1 MNRTALTWSAGAV
14 GLAIVALLLYS
25 LDRTAWL
32 FRLYETGQQHAD
44 TLGLAAAIVVEL
56 AAVALIAGDA
66 LAEALTRDRRAA
78 DMLRAWAGRG
88 LAAVLGAQILANL
101 IAGYLRGGR
110 VLLTALGGP
119 GDWPPLVLAGTAW
132 LVTNALIPGLVFI
145 LAKIE
150 ARLLTLLIGSTLTR
164 PRAALTRTGRAVR
177 VLPATALTV
186 NVSAQAA
193 AIAADT
199 APRQALP
206 GADIRAQLAAPAA
219 DTPAPLL
226 TDDSK
231 RQRVAALAAEH
242 GVSER
247 TIWRRIKDGKLTL

>member
-150 ARLLTLLIGSTLTR
+150 ARLLTLLIDSTLTR
-164 PRAALTRTGRAVR
+164 PRPALRPGRAAR
-177 VLPATALTV
+177 VLTPAALTV

-206 GADIRAQLAAPAA
+206 GADTRAQLAAPAA